1 MNQNKDEPLKVHKL
15 MMAVIA
21 EVQKHQQQSAKGCH
35 RGADEWLGL
44 SCEHLRKW
52 SLEGSRALVANFKSN
67 ICCRSSH
74 LQIGVV
80 CWETKS
86 ANLAN
91 YRPRK
96 TWHHGSR
103 FKHIFLAAVLCFPT
117 MQQFVL
123 WTPYGTEFG
132 RWHTFRV
139 DRRHRIDLSQA
150 QAELS
155 HRHKHMPRWKIST
168 KGLAE
173 PEIIAICMFSFSLT
187 TERLKISDIEA
198 GKGQPTPQLESLV
211 EKYFSRADLRLES
224 GMQINIPT
232 QSSFIAWK
240 ITRRTESD
248 PPHWPGSAVMS
259 LIIWIYKENSLFDI
273 GYTAIS
279 GLSMLRGAPLCLCK
293 CRQ

>member
-150 QAELS
+150 QSDLS

-168 KGLAE
+168 KGLSE

-211 EKYFSRADLRLES
+211 EKYFSRRFTSRVRNANKHSDAIFFYRLKNYPENWIWSTSLTGFGDDVINYLDLQRE
-224 GMQINIPT
+224 Q
-232 QSSFIAWK
+232 FIWYW
-240 ITRRTESD
+240 IHS
-248 PPHWPGSAVMS
+248 HLGSIDA
-259 LIIWIYKENSLFDI
+259 
-273 GYTAIS
+273 A
-279 GLSMLRGAPLCLCK
+279 RGPALLV
-293 CRQ
+293 